1 MTASRLDVPFPLAA
15 LVTCR
20 ALAMA
25 DATSLGAATAI
36 AGAWWASGCAAL
48 PDDPSGLAALARC
61 SARQWRRVQPVV
73 RAALDEVLPGLAAEH
88 AKARRAA
95 VKRSAAASHAAQV
108 RHGRKLRSAMRPV
121 VETPVSSHPAVSPG
135 VSWGQMA
142 EAASRVQ
149 RQAVSAVGGK
159 MGKRVR
165 GKVGSVTQRTGGRD
179 NEQTLIVTRSTLCL
193 RQELPISAQN
203 TI

>member
-108 RHGRKLRSAMRPV
+108 RHGRKMHGAVQPV
-121 VETPVSSHPAVSPG
+121 AEMPISSPPAVSPG
-135 VSWGQMA
+135 LSWGQMA
-142 EAASRVQ
+142 ETASRV
-149 RQAVSAVGGK
+149 RRVAVDAAGEKIGSAGK
-159 MGKRVR
+159 A
-165 GKVGSVTQRTGGRD
+165 GR
-179 NEQTLIVTRSTLCL
+179 LIDTYRPLH
-193 RQELPISAQN
+193 R
-203 TI
+203 